1 MKGLILPLILILVV
15 GSAIVPIP
23 APALDG
29 LIVANFLLSLFLL
42 VGSFSLSDPIQ
53 FSTLP
58 AILLL
63 SVVARLLVTISTT
76 RAILS
81 DGNAGAIVAAF
92 GSIMVNDD
100 LLVGAI
106 LFVIISII
114 QFVVISKGSER
125 VAEVSARFA
134 LDALPGRQMSLDADL
149 RAGLIDPI
157 TAQQRR
163 QELQIE
169 SRLYGA
175 LDGAMKFIK
184 GDTIATFCVTIVNLL
199 GGIISGTV
207 RDELPLGDALS
218 TYTVLSIGDGLVG
231 QLPSLLT
238 CVAAGILVTRVP
250 RGDNASAEAD
260 ILAQLGSF
268 SKARWITAIGA
279 LLLACVPG
287 MPTLTCLL
295 VGLPLAL
302 PSVFS
307 KSAAPRG
314 EKATPS
320 FAPTPLSLISVLI
333 TVGRGSIPVSASQIV
348 EGIDRIR
355 QVIFDKRGIVL
366 PPFSL
371 SLVSA
376 LDDIPTQL
384 RAEIQGATVLT
395 ISAYPRGED
404 PVMTFEEK
412 LTDILLQE
420 LPTLLDDTMTR
431 ALIDLH
437 QSQVSEHI
445 SLLIPAQLSI
455 SQLTQLLRD
464 LIAEDVSVKSFDRL
478 IQTISE
484 KLPQIGPGRP
494 LLEEAR
500 ISLRR
505 SIVEQFVLSPTKPIF
520 LGVSPNIESMII
532 HAERTG
538 GLPPLS
544 VATALSELRLREGDA
559 QIISG
564 IVVSRGARALVR
576 DIIRHSGGSLP
587 VFARDELVG
596 VSYLVTEIVELAEDD
611 LFDSRRDQMEDRSG
625 PQNLGINYI
634 TAN

>member
-1 MKGLILPLILILVV
+1 MKGLIFPLILVLIV
-15 GSAIVPIP
+15 GSAIVPLP
-23 APALDG
+23 SPALDG
-29 LIVANFLLSLFLL
+29 LIVANFLLALFLL

-63 SVVARLLVTISTT
+63 GVVARLLVTISTT

-81 DGNAGAIVAAF
+81 DGDAGAIVAAF

-149 RAGLIDPI
+149 RAGLIDPM
-157 TAQQRR
+157 TAQQKR

-199 GGIISGTV
+199 GGIISGTL
-207 RDELPLGDALS
+207 RDELPIGEALS

-268 SKARWITAIGA
+268 SKARSITVMGA

-302 PSVFS
+302 PSLFA
-307 KSAAPRG
+307 KSHAPQS
-314 EKATPS
+314 EKPLPS
-320 FAPTPLSLISVLI
+320 FAPTPLSPISVLI
-333 TVGRGSIPVSASQIV
+333 TVGRGSIAVSASQIV
-348 EGIDRIR
+348 EVIDRIR
-355 QVIFDKRGIVL
+355 QVIFDKRGIIL
-366 PPFSL
+366 PPFAL

-376 LDDIPTQL
+376 HDDVPTQL
-384 RAEIQGATVLT
+384 RVELHGGTVLT
-395 ISAYPRGED
+395 ISAYPGGED
-404 PVMTFEEK
+404 PVITFEEK
-412 LTDILLQE
+412 LTEILLQE
-420 LPTLLDDTMTR
+420 LPALLDDTMTR
-431 ALIDLH
+431 AVVDLH

-445 SLLIPAQLSI
+445 SLLIPAQFSM
-455 SQLTQLLRD
+455 SQLTQLLRE
-464 LIAEDVSVKSFDRL
+464 LIAENVSVKPFDRL

-484 KLPQIGPGRP
+484 KLPQVGPGRP

-505 SIVEQFVLSPTKPIF
+505 TIVEQFILSGTKPIF
-520 LGVSPNIESMII
+520 LGVSPHIEGMVI

-538 GLPPLS
+538 ALPPLS
-544 VATALSELRLREGDA
+544 VATALSELRLREEDA
-559 QIISG
+559 QILSG
-564 IVVSRGARALVR
+564 ILVSRGARALVR
-576 DIIRHSGGSLP
+576 DIIRHSGWSLP
-587 VFARDELVG
+587 VFAREELVG
-596 VSYLVTEIVELAEDD
+596 VQYSVSEIVELAEDD
-611 LFDSRRDQMEDRSG
+611 LFDTRQDPMEDGRRQ
-625 PQNLGINYI
+625 QNLGVSYI
-634 TAN
+634 TPN